1 LRAVGCSQRREALR
15 PTGKQVHW
23 VKWIAKTAAS
33 RVDLDQMQSEAC
45 SYYEQR
51 SITLPNGIGLRI
63 PVRLL
68 GSTACRHDFILALPL
83 RGWEANMIVNNL
95 NENPTAVFDQDK
107 IAILGGALDDAWKV
121 VEANPTEFKEMGNSR
136 TVQDVLAKH
145 IIEMARAGELDSRR
159 LAEGTLLR
167 LKR

>member
-1 LRAVGCSQRREALR
+1 
-15 PTGKQVHW
+15 
-23 VKWIAKTAAS
+23 
-33 RVDLDQMQSEAC
+33 
-45 SYYEQR
+45 
-51 SITLPNGIGLRI
+51 
-63 PVRLL
+63 
-68 GSTACRHDFILALPL
+68 
-83 RGWEANMIVNNL
+83 MIVNNL

-145 IIEMARAGELDSRR
+145 IIEMARAGELDRGR